1 MKKVENDLFLGND
14 INSFNDFDNSKEIK
28 LNSESNI
35 NRNNDINL
43 NDLNFNEED
52 ELKNFV
58 ESLNHGDHPQESSN
72 FLLSQNIPSFPNAN
86 YNIQNP
92 NNNNRN
98 NLLESYIVRLK
109 NFGFPEIGA
118 ISLSDN
124 PKEQEKTFKFFDYI
138 ILKKA
143 NNLDDYQK
151 YKKSNDLLQNKCEEL
166 EIQISKYKKEINNL
180 KNEQKI
186 YNKEKNDYEF
196 KTNKIK
202 DYYEKLVNKTKK
214 ENIYLNNKINKV
226 LLDKRAIE
234 EKYQSINEM
243 LNKHDINKTKIIN
256 SIEISDYIQKN
267 NISKMINKVRG
278 AEKLASTLKGGYN
291 DSLREL
297 LFEISALKN
306 FIYDYHS
313 EIVSLL
319 DEYEELDKE
328 MLNMSFLDTVNNIKE
343 IFNINMGKIKN
354 KIGYLNN
361 YDMNFNNL
369 DKCLNDEKIDN

>member
-58 ESLNHGDHPQESSN
+58 ESLNHGDHPQESSD

-86 YNIQNP
+86 YNIQKS
-92 NNNNRN
+92 NNNNPN

-151 YKKSNDLLQNKCEEL
+151 YKKSKDFLQNKCEEL

-343 IFNINMGKIKN
+343 IFNINMGRIKN